1 MRILRLILFILITQS
16 CTLNKSHFVYNATAQ
31 SHITVE
37 NANQDSILTKKFDF
51 KENTEHILSSSVDP
65 EFTRNLRLNNS
76 GMDDFEAD
84 TKSDKGDV
92 KKYFVKPQKLNFI
105 QKSIVKKIEK
115 RVNNKGIFSW
125 NNYLFWLYV
134 VALSLISVFS
144 LIFFYGFKIG
154 ILSSILGGFLTLIGI
169 LTIYVTVINP
179 TALR

>member
-16 CTLNKSHFVYNATAQ
+16 CTLNKSHFAYNVNSQ
-31 SHITVE
+31 SHIPID

-51 KENTEHILSSSVDP
+51 KENTEHIFSSSVNP

-76 GMDDFEAD
+76 ETDNFEAN

-92 KKYFVKPQKLNFI
+92 TKYFAKPQKLNFI

-125 NNYLFWLYV
+125 DNYLFWFYV
-134 VALSLISVFS
+134 GALFIISIFS

-169 LTIYVTVINP
+169 LIIYVTIINP

>member
-31 SHITVE
+31 SHIPIDD
-37 NANQDSILTKKFDF
+37 ANQDSISTKNFDF
-51 KENTEHILSSSVDP
+51 KENTEYIFSSSVNP
-65 EFTRNLRLNNS
+65 EFTRNLMLNDS
-76 GMDDFEAD
+76 EMDDFEAN
-84 TKSDKGDV
+84 TKYEKDDV
-92 KKYFVKPQKLNFI
+92 TKYFKKPQKLKFI
-105 QKSIVKKIEK
+105 QKSIIKKIEK
-115 RVNNKGIFSW
+115 RVSNKGIFSW

-169 LTIYVTVINP
+169 LIIYVTIINP

>member
-16 CTLNKSHFVYNATAQ
+16 CTLNKSHFVYNSTAQ
-31 SHITVE
+31 FHIPID
-37 NANQDSILTKKFDF
+37 NANQDSILTKNFDF
-51 KENTEHILSSSVDP
+51 KENTEHILSSSVNP

-76 GMDDFEAD
+76 GMDDFEANA
-84 TKSDKGDV
+84 KSDKGDV
-92 KKYFVKPQKLNFI
+92 KKYFVKSQKLNFI

-169 LTIYVTVINP
+169 LIIYVTIMNP
-179 TALR
+179 IALR

>member
-1 MRILRLILFILITQS
+1 
-16 CTLNKSHFVYNATAQ
+16 
-31 SHITVE
+31 
-37 NANQDSILTKKFDF
+37 
-51 KENTEHILSSSVDP
+51 
-65 EFTRNLRLNNS
+65 
-76 GMDDFEAD
+76 MDNFEAN

-92 KKYFVKPQKLNFI
+92 TKYFAKPQKLNFI

-125 NNYLFWLYV
+125 DNYLFWFYV
-134 VALSLISVFS
+134 GALFLISIFS

-169 LTIYVTVINP
+169 LIIYVTIINP